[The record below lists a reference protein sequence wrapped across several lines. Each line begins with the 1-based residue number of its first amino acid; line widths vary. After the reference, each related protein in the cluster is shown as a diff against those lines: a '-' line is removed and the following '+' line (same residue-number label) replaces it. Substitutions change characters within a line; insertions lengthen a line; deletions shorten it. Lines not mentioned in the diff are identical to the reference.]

1 MNIDPERKA
10 KEALLDAVLKD
21 DVWQT
26 TDQELRT
33 LAVDAIRGHRRRRR
47 LRRMAAVALGLMAV
61 IGLALRGPRSWPT
74 AALAPVTAPT
84 DPSSAPSSHR
94 DHYLSDDELLS
105 QFPPGS
111 CVLVEVDDRKHL
123 VFLDRHVERVHLAV
137 LADQ

>member
-47 LRRMAAVALGLMAV
+47 QWRIAAVALGLMAV
-61 IGLALRGPRSWPT
+61 IGLALRGPRSWST
-74 AALAPVTAPT
+74 AALAPVATPT
-84 DPSSAPSSHR
+84 DPSSAPSPHR

-111 CVLVEVDDRKHL
+111 CVLVEVDDRKQL

>member
-1 MNIDPERKA
+1 MNVDPERKA

-47 LRRMAAVALGLMAV
+47 QWRMAAVALGLMAM
-61 IGLALRGPRSWPT
+61 IGLAMRGSRPGPAAAMTPVATPT
-74 AALAPVTAPT
+74 GS
-84 DPSSAPSSHR
+84 SSAPSPLR
-94 DHYLSDDELLS
+94 DRYLSDDELLS

-111 CVLVEVDDRKHL
+111 CVLVEVDDRRQL
-123 VFLDRHVERVHLAV
+123 VFLDRDVERDHLAV
-137 LADQ
+137 Q

>member
-1 MNIDPERKA
+1 MNVDPEQRA
-10 KEALLDAVLKD
+10 NEALLDAVLQD
-21 DVWQT
+21 EAWQA
-26 TDQELRT
+26 TDQELRA
-33 LAVDAIRGHRRRRR
+33 LAADAIRGHRRRRR
-47 LRRMAAVALGLMAV
+47 LRRMAAVALGFMAV
-61 IGLALRGPRSWPT
+61 IGLALRGSRSWPT
-74 AALAPVTAPT
+74 AALAPVAAPT

-111 CVLVEVDDRKHL
+111 CVLVDVDDRKQL